1 MAENI
6 TTLLDKLELLAAN
19 ASATDKIYIV
29 HGTGS
34 DRDKYMTVSEFRK
47 LIGNV
52 AGDITVNSITF
63 TDGTSTYSAGLDSD
77 GRIRVYTG
85 IKTEGDVVAL
95 GAQSGV
101 TVEAALDCTSTNKG
115 LLFKAGNSHEVRAY
129 VSYDNSGRTIVI
141 HGDGT
146 QNTEAIKLDG
156 ETYMSSGKSLHGTV
170 RTDDIYPNSSG
181 RTMVDVHATLNAV
194 NVPNSETD
202 IDITNEQS
210 TTAVSD
216 HKRVIGKSYW
226 AVGSVQRLINKS
238 SSDKILPFFTETGS
252 TTHTLL
258 KIKAHSYCE
267 LLCIGSIE
275 YGEYEYAVLIPNGGV
290 DVT

>member
-6 TTLLDKLELLAAN
+6 TSLLKKEALAAAN
-19 ASATDKIYIV
+19 ALPTDVIYVV
-29 HGTGS
+29 HGTGTP
-34 DRDKYMTVSEFRK
+34 RDKKMTVAELRK
-47 LIGNV
+47 LIGGA
-52 AGDITVNSITF
+52 AGDITVTSITF

-85 IKTEGDVVAL
+85 IKTEGDLVAL

-101 TVEAALDCTSTNKG
+101 TVEAALDCTSTNNG

-129 VSYDNSGRTIVI
+129 VSYDNSGRTIII

-156 ETYMSSGKSLHGTV
+156 ETYMSIGKSLHGTV
-170 RTDDIYPNSSG
+170 RTDDIYPDSSG

-238 SSDKILPFFTETGS
+238 SSDKILPFFTEIGS
-252 TTHTLL
+252 STHTLL

-267 LLCIGSIE
+267 LLCIGSIV